1 LSRWRSKSC
10 FISSSEFPTG
20 GPEGLN
26 IQAQSEQAQPSNCV
40 DFNQIIVFMVAPW
53 TESSSV
59 DLEIF
64 LQNAVLALKP
74 ARAISPAFYSA
85 PYPDE

>member
-1 LSRWRSKSC
+1 LSRWRSKSS
-10 FISSSEFPTG
+10 FISSRESPTG

-26 IQAQSEQAQPSNCV
+26 VQAHSEQAQPSNCA
-40 DFNQIIVFMVAPW
+40 DFTQIIVFITAPW

-59 DLEIF
+59 DLEISSQ
-64 LQNAVLALKP
+64 LAVAALEL

-85 PYPDE
+85 PYPDG